1 MAQAYTSIENLEAFA
16 EAEEQFQALLAKLGS
31 EATAELAHGEIERLL
46 ETQGTELLRRL
57 LQGHLDLRAEAERQ
71 RPAVTGSDGVVRRH
85 HRGNCERPLETVF
98 GRVRVHRQSYGGR
111 GTRSL
116 LPLDAALNLPPDLYS
131 AGLRRRVAEEVA
143 RGSFDEA
150 VWSIDRYTGG
160 HVPKRQGEQIAVQVS
175 QDFEAF
181 YATRQTPGP
190 ENTADLLVMSADGKG
205 IVMHEADLREATR
218 QAANRAAS
226 QRKVR
231 LSPGQ
236 KRHRKRMATVASIY
250 TVAPRVRTPE
260 AVMKIEPPVAEP
272 PKPKI
277 RHKRVWA
284 SVVQSPEAVIGELF
298 AEARRRD
305 PTQRRHW
312 VMLVDGQEH
321 QLECI
326 KTACQQQQ
334 TEFTVIVDF
343 IHVLEYVWK
352 AAHCFHAVGSQAA
365 EDWVGQQALQIL
377 RGQAP
382 EVAEHITHSASVHQL
397 PDKRREAVDK
407 CANYLR
413 KYQPY
418 LHYDQ
423 YLAHGL
429 PIATGVIE
437 GACRHLVKDRMEL
450 TGARWR
456 LPSAEAVLKLRSLRS
471 SGDFEDYWQFHQAQ
485 ELERNHLAQYAEC
498 PLPEAA

>member
-1 MAQAYTSIENLEAFA
+1 
-16 EAEEQFQALLAKLGS
+16 
-31 EATAELAHGEIERLL
+31 
-46 ETQGTELLRRL
+46 
-57 LQGHLDLRAEAERQ
+57 
-71 RPAVTGSDGVVRRH
+71 
-85 HRGNCERPLETVF
+85 
-98 GRVRVHRQSYGGR
+98 
-111 GTRSL
+111 
-116 LPLDAALNLPPDLYS
+116 
-131 AGLRRRVAEEVA
+131 VAEEVA

-150 VWSIDRYTGG
+150 VGSIDRYTGG
-160 HVPKRQGEQIAVQVS
+160 HVPKRQCEQIAVQVS
-175 QDFEAF
+175 QDVEAF

-218 QAANRAAS
+218 QAAKRAAS

-334 TEFTVIVDF
+334 TEFTVIVDV

-397 PDKRREAVDK
+397 PDKRR
-407 CANYLR
+407 
-413 KYQPY
+413 
-418 LHYDQ
+418 
-423 YLAHGL
+423 
-429 PIATGVIE
+429 
-437 GACRHLVKDRMEL
+437 
-450 TGARWR
+450 
-456 LPSAEAVLKLRSLRS
+456 
-471 SGDFEDYWQFHQAQ
+471 
-485 ELERNHLAQYAEC
+485 
-498 PLPEAA
+498 